1 MNRVFLM
8 SSLVTLSTICHSA
21 DSPEPIKGYPNG
33 IREIRYPVA
42 ADNSEQPSLFWSPEL
57 AEGEKTPLLV
67 AMHTWSGD
75 YRQAG
80 GEAKYAEWCLK
91 NNWIFVHPNFRGRN
105 RSPESMGS
113 DLMIADVRAIVE
125 WAKKNASVDETRI
138 YAIGVSGGGHATQ
151 LLAGRTPEIWAG
163 ISSWCGISDI
173 AAWHDET
180 SNPRFERY
188 SKDIE
193 IALGGPPGAGTSE
206 LEDSKKRSPLSW
218 LSNAS
223 GVPLDIN
230 HGIDD
235 GRTGSVPF
243 THSLY
248 AWNEIVPDSQ
258 KLSEKSIDHF
268 YESQQSPEAP
278 PAADAL
284 YGKRQPVFRRAHEN
298 TRITIFRGGHEIIHL
313 AALNWLAA
321 QQKGQPTNW
330 NPPMVSDLDTTDLD
344 TESGK

>member
-1 MNRVFLM
+1 M
-8 SSLVTLSTICHSA
+8 
-21 DSPEPIKGYPNG
+21 
-33 IREIRYPVA
+33 
-42 ADNSEQPSLFWSPEL
+42 
-57 AEGEKTPLLV
+57 
-67 AMHTWSGD
+67 
-75 YRQAG
+75 
-80 GEAKYAEWCLK
+80 
-91 NNWIFVHPNFRGRN
+91 
-105 RSPESMGS
+105 
-113 DLMIADVRAIVE
+113 
-125 WAKKNASVDETRI
+125 
-138 YAIGVSGGGHATQ
+138 
-151 LLAGRTPEIWAG
+151 
-163 ISSWCGISDI
+163 
-173 AAWHDET
+173 
-180 SNPRFERY
+180 
-188 SKDIE
+188 
-193 IALGGPPGAGTSE
+193 
-206 LEDSKKRSPLSW
+206 SW

-298 TRITIFRGGHEIIHL
+298 TRITIFQGGHEIIHL